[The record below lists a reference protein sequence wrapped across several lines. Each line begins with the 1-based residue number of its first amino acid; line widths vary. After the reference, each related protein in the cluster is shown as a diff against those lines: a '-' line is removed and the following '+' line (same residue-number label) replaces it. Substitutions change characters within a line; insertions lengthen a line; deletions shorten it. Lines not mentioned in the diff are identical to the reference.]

1 VPTTTNFSGK
11 VRQSADP
18 ATEPQASSSA
28 AQWKQVGISLGVGIA
43 TMPLGTAI
51 IEVIKWRIKVAS
63 DASAANK
70 RALQDAEQRAQERQ
84 ADGDEVSRET
94 TQAEENVQSD
104 PDPGSLEPPPG
115 ENGGAGGGGG
125 GDPPVTTDTTTD
137 TVSMSS
143 YAD

>member
-1 VPTTTNFSGK
+1 
-11 VRQSADP
+11 
-18 ATEPQASSSA
+18 
-28 AQWKQVGISLGVGIA
+28 
-43 TMPLGTAI
+43 MPLGTAI